1 MNQRPLIFIS
11 AVSRELRDVRQSAAN
26 TLQFMGYEPVWQ
38 DIFGTE
44 QGDLRAML
52 RRKIDQCS
60 GVVQLIGRRYGAEP
74 PTPDPKFGRVSYTQY
89 EALYAQARGKKV
101 WYLVMAD
108 DFPASAGDPEPP
120 ELGKLQQA
128 YRDGLEGHSLYH
140 LIDNPDALQNRI
152 LQLRD
157 DLATLRRGF
166 NRWAKA
172 VILLLVLIAGVVMLV
187 LLRETHVSQE
197 VEKNTRAVAGAKREV
212 SADARKEL
220 ANMGI
225 PWNLESF
232 KSATRSGDL
241 RSLELFLSGGFSAN
255 QLNEDGTMFV
265 VTQAI
270 YGNVPNFAQV
280 LDLFKKNGLD
290 FHAVET
296 GNENQLFQLRQPNHT
311 LEFEAYDAAAFKR
324 SVAAV
329 QTLYHAG
336 AKPDSVIAEYKGHL
350 LADKDAIVAA
360 QKRSEEMRRQFG
372 PLAGDDNLGALQM
385 NMVGY
390 AAKLDVILTALGIP
404 VDTVIPRNPAPGQT
418 GSSPAP
424 APTK

>member
-1 MNQRPLIFIS
+1 
-11 AVSRELRDVRQSAAN
+11 
-26 TLQFMGYEPVWQ
+26 
-38 DIFGTE
+38 
-44 QGDLRAML
+44 
-52 RRKIDQCS
+52 
-60 GVVQLIGRRYGAEP
+60 
-74 PTPDPKFGRVSYTQY
+74 
-89 EALYAQARGKKV
+89 
-101 WYLVMAD
+101 
-108 DFPASAGDPEPP
+108 
-120 ELGKLQQA
+120 
-128 YRDGLEGHSLYH
+128 
-140 LIDNPDALQNRI
+140 
-152 LQLRD
+152 
-157 DLATLRRGF
+157 
-166 NRWAKA
+166 
-172 VILLLVLIAGVVMLV
+172 
-187 LLRETHVSQE
+187 
-197 VEKNTRAVAGAKREV
+197 V